1 MSKKLFVA
9 FTSPENEGV
18 EDAYNEWYNTQHVPD
33 LLDIPGIDSGQR
45 YKLSDE
51 SASALGE
58 FANGHKYVV
67 IYHVD
72 TEPDQIMKEIGERVG
87 DGRIRMTPGLVS
99 AKPPVILWFDEI

>member
-9 FTSPENEGV
+9 FTSPENDSV

-33 LLDIPGIDSGQR
+33 LVDIPGIVSGQR
-45 YKLSDE
+45 YKLSDDPTG
-51 SASALGE
+51 ALDG

-72 TEPDQIMKEIGERVG
+72 GESDQIMKEIGERAG
-87 DGRIRMTPGLVS
+87 DGRIRLSPGLVS
-99 AKPPVILWFDEI
+99 TKPPVILWFDEI